1 MTDVRTALLELIHA
15 GTGVQEFAARA
26 TRILSRS
33 VAFDGVAVMPMD
45 PATSLETGA
54 VVKNGLPAEATARLL
69 EIEHREGDV
78 NTFVALARSG
88 RLAASLDH
96 ETRGELDRSVRHREL
111 RAPHGLGDE
120 LRTVLVSGSATWGG
134 LTLGRSAGSAPFS
147 AADVALMASVSRHL
161 AEGLRRA
168 ILRSAFSE
176 VPPQRSA
183 GVMLLAADSTI
194 ADADC
199 SAAAWLAELG
209 PDPPVVAAVASRA
222 RSNPDRARARTQT
235 PSGAW
240 ITVRASVL
248 SREQTA
254 VTIEPTRPDELAPL
268 IADAYGLSRR
278 ERAVT
283 LLVARGLQ
291 TEAVAGALGVSTWTV
306 QDHLKS
312 IFEKA
317 GVSSRGEL
325 VARLFLIPGTWDG
338 CSAAEPPPYRGHG

>member
-1 MTDVRTALLELIHA
+1 MTDVRSALLELIHD
-15 GTGVQEFAARA
+15 GRGVRDYALRAA
-26 TRILSRS
+26 RILSRS
-33 VAFDGVAVMPMD
+33 VAFDGVAVVPMD
-45 PATSLETGA
+45 PATSVETCA
-54 VVKNGLPAEATARLL
+54 FVENGLPAEATARLL
-69 EIEHREGDV
+69 EIEHRDGDI
-78 NTFVALARSG
+78 NTFAALARSG

-120 LRTVLVSGSATWGG
+120 LRTVLVSGTATWGG
-134 LTLGRSAGSAPFS
+134 LTLGRSADSAPFS
-147 AADVALMASVSRHL
+147 AADVALMASLSRYL

-168 ILRSAFSE
+168 ILRSARSE
-176 VPPQRSA
+176 ARPERSA
-183 GVMLLAADSTI
+183 GVLLLAADNSIT
-194 ADADC
+194 DTDR

-209 PDPPVVAAVASRA
+209 ADTPVVAAVASRA
-222 RSNPDRARARTQT
+222 RSNPERARARMQT

-248 SREQTA
+248 SRDQTA

-283 LLVARGLQ
+283 LLVA
-291 TEAVAGALGVSTWTV
+291 
-306 QDHLKS
+306 
-312 IFEKA
+312 
-317 GVSSRGEL
+317 VSSRGEL

-338 CSAAEPPPYRGHG
+338 CSAGEPPPCCEHG